1 MNRIRSAVTASPV
14 TATIPPSLSAPARS
28 GLTLP
33 EAHTSANESDST
45 AMNSQP
51 HPRDLVVVI
60 DAPSLDTHL
69 QRVPDCTT
77 ILQNLSALHGQY
89 DAINAH
95 LYEYSWCHSL
105 KHARHLEDDGIVV
118 VRFAHSREAP
128 LQAAICEQLR
138 ALQQVAADVVFV
150 GHPRSN
156 EQLELLRKLRDN
168 PDGTPRELAI
178 AMFDFVGEF
187 DPADIKHLDLVHD
200 LHAAPTRVYDAR
212 KAAVTVA
219 AVAETPHGDHSRP
232 DTEDVNPNAPLE
244 ERPSPQSGRPLII
257 LIDMENID
265 HGVAALTPSGKPER
279 AFRPHWDRLQ
289 QFAMNHTHGAQ
300 VRLVPFLQY
309 HGTVPA
315 FARYMRRELGA
326 HPVVLNPEYSPDR
339 PSQRRSVVDEA
350 IYAVLNELVDRVT
363 DVAIV
368 SNDGGYLPRLQAL
381 RENGIDADRRF
392 LMIGLREQMSRA
404 YSDTEWIETLDLE
417 HDIGAFD
424 RELPSR
430 FVLTDIDDF
439 DPAAAL
445 GDFGLPAPPEH
456 DDEAAG
462 H

>member
-1 MNRIRSAVTASPV
+1 MKSNQIHMIIDGDNLYRDAVRLLGRGPHRHERLDYEGLLREAARLHGGESPV
-14 TATIPPSLSAPARS
+14 MAEYIQR
-28 GLTLP
+28 
-33 EAHTSANESDST
+33 E
-45 AMNSQP
+45 
-51 HPRDLVVVI
+51 HPGAGGFYHALNDMQYQLRL
-60 DAPSLDTHL
+60 
-69 QRVPDCTT
+69 VPDEDGWEAQK
-77 ILQNLSALHGQY
+77 LLVLS
-89 DAINAH
+89 
-95 LYEYSWCHSL
+95 
-105 KHARHLEDDGIVV
+105 RLE
-118 VRFAHSREAP
+118 
-128 LQAAICEQLR
+128 
-138 ALQQVAADVVFV
+138 ALQQTDCDVLYV
-150 GHPRSN
+150 GGDSFN
-156 EQLELLRKLRDN
+156 GKITSALRDLAVS
-168 PDGTPRELAI
+168 PDGSERTVAVANFARLSEI
-178 AMFDFVGEF
+178 D
-187 DPADIKHLDLVHD
+187 DPAFKHLDLVHD

-219 AVAETPHGDHSRP
+219 AVADTLHLDHTRP
-232 DTEDVNPNAPLE
+232 DAEDNDPNAPLE
-244 ERPSPQSGRPLII
+244 ERLSPRSGRPLLI
-257 LIDMENID
+257 LGDMENID
-265 HGVAALTPSGKPER
+265 HGVAALMPSGKPER